1 MFKNILVSNRLIWL
15 LKRTASIIKMSTLH
29 SSKYVPPINRNMK
42 VLDRSFFIK
51 KIPLC
56 VVKFPN
62 PKHISEFAKKYKA
75 YILRVPRIPHVIK
88 LDSIQHDS
96 RNKTLAC
103 DNNIV
108 TKGVLLTD
116 IITSPNEI
124 SDKLPSEVLEYLKD
138 TQAEILPYEYV
149 LDYNYWKAEDILRSV
164 LPEEY
169 LDEVPTGFTITG
181 HIAHLN
187 LRKEFKPYD
196 SLIGQVILDK
206 NNKIECV
213 VDKVSSIATKFR
225 TFPMKV
231 IAGKS
236 DSLVVEQ
243 RESNCIFKFDF
254 SKVYWNSRLHTEH
267 DRLVSNYFQPGE
279 VVCDVFAGVGPFA
292 IPAGKK
298 EVIVLAND
306 LNPESFKYL
315 KENIK
320 VNKVGLM
327 VKSFNLDGAQFIRQS
342 IDLLD
347 QFIKEHENGEIIT
360 PIKVSY
366 HHRKKQKMVQS
377 IENGKKDYNSSNYNN
392 NNKNNN
398 NTEVVEEALL
408 EPKTKTIK
416 IPHEISHFV
425 MNLPDSAID
434 FLGNFVGL
442 YASISESDCISKMP
456 WIHVHCFEKYG
467 NDENLTMEELHE
479 RVYQRILKS
488 MNTTPDI
495 LPFNELSFHLVRKVS
510 PTKPMF
516 CISYKLP
523 RTLAFMHQNNS

>member
-1 MFKNILVSNRLIWL
+1 MFRKLSALNRLSWL
-15 LKRTASIIKMSTLH
+15 LKRTTNAIKMSTSH
-29 SSKYVPPINRNMK
+29 SSKYDPPINRNMR
-42 VLDRSFFIK
+42 VLDRSFFTK

-56 VVKFPN
+56 AVKFPN

-88 LDSIQHDS
+88 LDSIQQISGD
-96 RNKTLAC
+96 KTLAC
-103 DNNIV
+103 DNGVV

-116 IITSPNEI
+116 TITSLDDVPK
-124 SDKLPSEVLEYLKD
+124 KLPSEALEFLKN
-138 TQAEILPYEYV
+138 TQAEIIPYEYI
-149 LDYNYWKAEDILRSV
+149 LDYDYWKAEDILRSV

-206 NNKIECV
+206 NNKIGCV

-292 IPAGKK
+292 VPAGKK

-315 KENIK
+315 QENIK

-327 VKSFNLDGAQFIRQS
+327 VKPFNLDGAQFIRQS
-342 IDLLD
+342 TDLLD
-347 QFIKEHENGEIIT
+347 RFIKEHENEEIIL

-366 HHRKKQKMVQS
+366 HHRKKQKMAQFAD
-377 IENGKKDYNSSNYNN
+377 NDNNDHN
-392 NNKNNN
+392 NNKNRDKDKDIKA
-398 NTEVVEEALL
+398 VERTFIESN
-408 EPKTKTIK
+408 TKTIK

-442 YASISESDCISKMP
+442 YASISEQNSITKMP

-467 NDENLTMEELHE
+467 NDEDLTMEELYE

-488 MNTTPDI
+488 MNTTSDI
-495 LPFNELSFHLVRKVS
+495 LPFDELSFHLVRKVS

-516 CISYKLP
+516 CVSYKLP
-523 RTLAFMHQNNS
+523 RALAFMHQDNL

>member
-1 MFKNILVSNRLIWL
+1 
-15 LKRTASIIKMSTLH
+15 MSTLQAD
-29 SSKYVPPINRNMK
+29 KYDPPINRSMK

-56 VVKFPN
+56 VAKFPN
-62 PKHISEFAKKYKA
+62 PRYISEFAKQYKNF
-75 YILRVPRIPHVIK
+75 ILRVPRIPHVIK
-88 LDSIQHDS
+88 LDSTQPIGE
-96 RNKTLAC
+96 KPLAC
-103 DNNIV
+103 DNGIV
-108 TKGVLLTD
+108 IKGVLLTD
-116 IITSPNEI
+116 TVTSPDEVPT
-124 SDKLPSEVLEYLKD
+124 KLSTEALAFLKE

-169 LDEVPTGFTITG
+169 LDEIPTGFTITG

-206 NNKIECV
+206 NNKIDCV

-231 IAGKS
+231 IAGKT
-236 DSLVVEQ
+236 DNLIVEQ
-243 RESNCIFKFDF
+243 KESNCVFKFDF

-267 DRLVSNYFQPGE
+267 DRLVTQYFQPGE
-279 VVCDVFAGVGPFA
+279 IVCDVFAGVGPFA
-292 IPAGKK
+292 VPAGKK
-298 EVIVLAND
+298 EAVVLAND

-315 KENIK
+315 QENIK
-320 VNKVGLM
+320 NNKVDLT
-327 VKSFNLDGAQFIRQS
+327 VKPFNLDGAQFIKESPQLL
-342 IDLLD
+342 ID
-347 QFIKEHENGEIIT
+347 FIKDHVNGEISL
-360 PIKVSY
+360 PVKVSH
-366 HHRKKQKMVQS
+366 HHRKRQ
-377 IENGKKDYNSSNYNN
+377 KKDEDSTDATS
-392 NNKNNN
+392 
-398 NTEVVEEALL
+398 TTSGPI
-408 EPKTKTIK
+408 EPKNKIVK
-416 IPHEISHFV
+416 IPNEISHFV

-442 YASISESDCISKMP
+442 YFNYSQYENITKMP

-467 NDENLTMEELHE
+467 NDEDLSMEEIQE

-488 MNTTPDI
+488 MNTTSSI
-495 LPFNELSFHLVRKVS
+495 LPLTDLSFHLVRKVS

-516 CISYKLP
+516 CVSYKLP
-523 RTLAFMHQNNS
+523 RELAFAH